1 MRTNMNLMA
10 RLSKEPKKLFGHV
23 FTKGDVI
30 LYWDYSSKSEK
41 RGIYINHTSFSTWH
55 NGIEYLNNR
64 HAITIIAEDGTE
76 HCTQH
81 TKPVDPN
88 QRRA

>member
-23 FTKGDVI
+23 FTKGNAI
-30 LYWDYSSKSEK
+30 LYWDRESQSD
-41 RGIYINHTSFSTWH
+41 RPGIYLSHVSHSTWH

-64 HAITIIAEDGTE
+64 HVIEIIKEDGTRDVTT
-76 HCTQH
+76 HI
-81 TKPVDPN
+81 KPIN
-88 QRRA
+88 K